1 MSFELTKFLG
11 ALTMPLPTILILLV
25 VGLVLLYTSRARK
38 FAIFLLSFA
47 TLYLFV
53 VSSAPFSRDAVI
65 SLENNYEMLKNPPQ
79 AAKWIIVLG
88 GGVHDD
94 PSVPPLERLTTSSM
108 QRLKEGMRLYRQLP
122 GAKLILSG
130 GFPNVKPDSITTAD
144 AMANIAVRWGIPE
157 SDIVLS
163 RFPVNTESE
172 AKAATKWVKPGDILI
187 VVTSA
192 VHMPRAMALFDKQGI
207 AAVPAPTEPSVKTAR
222 EPPKYMAWARMVPQ
236 ARNIGL
242 AEKGM
247 RETVGYWWA
256 RLRGEA
262 AARRGD

>member
-1 MSFELTKFLG
+1 MSFELTKLLG
-11 ALTMPLPTILILLV
+11 ALVMPLPTILILLIFGLLFLY
-25 VGLVLLYTSRARK
+25 VGRGRK
-38 FAIFLLSFA
+38 FGIFLISFA

-53 VSSAPFSRDAVI
+53 VSAAPFSRDAVI
-65 SLENNYEMLKNPPQ
+65 SLENNYSMLKDPPQ

-94 PSVPPLERLTTSSM
+94 PSLPPLERLTIPSRE
-108 QRLKEGMRLYRQLP
+108 RLREGMRIYRKLP
-122 GAKLILSG
+122 HAKLILSG

-163 RFPVNTESE
+163 RFPVNTAAE
-172 AKAATKWVKPGDILI
+172 AKAATKWVKEDEMLI

-192 VHMPRAMALFDKQGI
+192 VHMPRAMALFDKQGF
-207 AAVPAPTEPSVKTAR
+207 AAVPAPTEPSVKEAK
-222 EPPKYMAWARMVPQ
+222 EPKYAIWARAMPQ
-236 ARNIGL
+236 ASNVEL

-247 RETVGYWWA
+247 RETVGYWYA
-256 RLRGEA
+256 RLRGQA
-262 AARRGD
+262 GPRRGD